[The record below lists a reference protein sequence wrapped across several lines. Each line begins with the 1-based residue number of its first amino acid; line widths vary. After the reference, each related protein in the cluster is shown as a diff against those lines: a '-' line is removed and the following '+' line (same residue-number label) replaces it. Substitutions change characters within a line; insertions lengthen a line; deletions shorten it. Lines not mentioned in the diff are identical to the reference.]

1 MLTVFSLFCLSY
13 CQNRSNIVVILT
25 DDQDLTLGGLT
36 PMIKT
41 QSLIGSMGATF
52 TNAFVTTPVCCP
64 SRSSILT
71 GVYLHN
77 HGTVNN
83 SVSGGCS
90 SKSWQATQEPRSFS
104 VPIHSAGYT
113 TFYAGKYLNQYGKPL
128 VGGAAHVPPGWD
140 WWVGLEG
147 NSVYYNYTLSVNG
160 TSKEFTNQYLTNVIL
175 DYGLEFLRSQRN
187 TSTNFFMLL
196 ATPACHA
203 PFTPEPKYKDYF
215 SDVQVMKTPNFNIS
229 NTTSKHWL
237 LRMSPTPLP
246 GNMLPTLDDVY
257 RNRWKTLL
265 TVDDMVETVIS
276 ELNNLGILND
286 TYIVFTSDHGYHVG
300 QFSLPWDKRQPYESD
315 IRVPLLIRGPNIS
328 TNKLVTQP
336 VLSIDLAPTLL
347 EMAGLD
353 PPDYMDGV
361 SYLSFLTDERVKVDW
376 ERVFL
381 VEYHGEGET
390 NTVDTACPL
399 PRDDTLAQ
407 CVLDEMC
414 KCQDSKNNTYTCVR
428 HLSQDEDFIF
438 CQFYDDENFQEAYNL
453 HTDPYQLD
461 NLAQTL
467 DTDNVS
473 WYTYTLSRLKSCSGT
488 SCHVRN
494 MTLHNSR
501 GGASRFQETIWFSVL
516 FINNSDVWRYGLW
529 PHGTPNLLPQH
540 TICGTLHYM
549 TPRIVDTSKPPNVNA
564 WLAQCCL
571 YIAFMV
577 IVKIFITLLI
587 QLDFWDSV
595 RDFILSPIT
604 NPRVELAIVMLIIP
618 FIVNILMFWVTD
630 NFLMRHSGRKSHSSD
645 NGLLH
650 KVKYRYR
657 KIRKDKRDDSESEGL
672 LSGDE
677 ELLGVSETLQ
687 QRIPAVAIT

>member
-1 MLTVFSLFCLSY
+1 MNNSDLQVNDESGLHCGKDDLTDNFGWFLQVLLACLAFT
-13 CQNRSNIVVILT
+13 CLI

-113 TFYAGKYLNQYGKPL
+113 TFYAGKYLNQYGKRL

-160 TSKEFTNQYLTNVIL
+160 TPKEFTNQYLTNVIL
-175 DYGLEFLRSQRN
+175 DYGLEFLRSQSN
-187 TSTNFFMLL
+187 TSTNFCMVL

-246 GNMLPTLDDVY
+246 DKMLPILDDVY

-286 TYIVFTSDHGYHVG
+286 TYIVFTSDHGYHIG

-328 TNKLVTQP
+328 THKLVTQP

-347 EMAGLD
+347 EIAGLN

-361 SYLSFLTDERVKVDW
+361 SYLSFLTNERVKEDW

-414 KCQDSKNNTYTCVR
+414 K
-428 HLSQDEDFIF
+428 
-438 CQFYDDENFQEAYNL
+438 
-453 HTDPYQLD
+453 
-461 NLAQTL
+461 
-467 DTDNVS
+467 
-473 WYTYTLSRLKSCSGT
+473 
-488 SCHVRN
+488 
-494 MTLHNSR
+494 
-501 GGASRFQETIWFSVL
+501 
-516 FINNSDVWRYGLW
+516 
-529 PHGTPNLLPQH
+529 
-540 TICGTLHYM
+540 
-549 TPRIVDTSKPPNVNA
+549 PPNVNA

-571 YIAFMV
+571 YIALMV

-618 FIVNILMFWVTD
+618 FIVN
-630 NFLMRHSGRKSHSSD
+630 
-645 NGLLH
+645 
-650 KVKYRYR
+650 
-657 KIRKDKRDDSESEGL
+657 
-672 LSGDE
+672 
-677 ELLGVSETLQ
+677 VSECAP
-687 QRIPAVAIT
+687 INW

>member
-1 MLTVFSLFCLSY
+1 MNNSELQGNDESGLHCGKDDLTDNFGWFLQVLLACLAFTCLIGASTLSSSSNFLYVSSKSFLASLRDGLGWLQLVLYQVRAEKTRALPMLVGRGEGVRASSGNIIEY
-13 CQNRSNIVVILT
+13 CDSASDNRSNIIVILT

-113 TFYAGKYLNQYGKPL
+113 TFYAGKYLNQYGKRL

-160 TSKEFTNQYLTNVIL
+160 TPKEFTNQYLTNVIL
-175 DYGLEFLRSQRN
+175 DYGLEFLRSQSN
-187 TSTNFFMLL
+187 TSTNFFMVL

-246 GNMLPTLDDVY
+246 DNMLPILDDVY

-286 TYIVFTSDHGYHVG
+286 TYIVFTSDHGYHIG

-361 SYLSFLTDERVKVDW
+361 SYLSFLTNERVKEDW

-381 VEYHGEGET
+381 VEYHGEGDT
-390 NTVDTACPL
+390 KTVDTACPL
-399 PRDDTLAQ
+399 PRDDTLAE
-407 CVLDEMC
+407 CVLDEM
-414 KCQDSKNNTYTCVR
+414 
-428 HLSQDEDFIF
+428 
-438 CQFYDDENFQEAYNL
+438 
-453 HTDPYQLD
+453 
-461 NLAQTL
+461 
-467 DTDNVS
+467 
-473 WYTYTLSRLKSCSGT
+473 
-488 SCHVRN
+488 
-494 MTLHNSR
+494 
-501 GGASRFQETIWFSVL
+501 
-516 FINNSDVWRYGLW
+516 
-529 PHGTPNLLPQH
+529 
-540 TICGTLHYM
+540 
-549 TPRIVDTSKPPNVNA
+549 
-564 WLAQCCL
+564 
-571 YIAFMV
+571 
-577 IVKIFITLLI
+577 
-587 QLDFWDSV
+587 
-595 RDFILSPIT
+595 
-604 NPRVELAIVMLIIP
+604 
-618 FIVNILMFWVTD
+618 
-630 NFLMRHSGRKSHSSD
+630 
-645 NGLLH
+645 
-650 KVKYRYR
+650 
-657 KIRKDKRDDSESEGL
+657 
-672 LSGDE
+672 
-677 ELLGVSETLQ
+677 
-687 QRIPAVAIT
+687 

>member
-1 MLTVFSLFCLSY
+1 MNNSELQGNDESGLHCGKDDLTDNFGWFLQVLLACLAFTCLIGCKENFKRYLKQRATDKWSRLLTVFSLFCLSY
-13 CQNRSNIVVILT
+13 CQNRSNIIVILT

-41 QSLIGSMGATF
+41 QSLIGRMGATF

-113 TFYAGKYLNQYGKPL
+113 TFYAGNTENLWL
-128 VGGAAHVPPGWD
+128 VGRHMYLLDGTG
-140 WWVGLEG
+140 GLDSRETLFTTT
-147 NSVYYNYTLSVNG
+147 TLSQVNG
-160 TSKEFTNQYLTNVIL
+160 TPKEFTDQYLTNVIL
-175 DYGLEFLRSQRN
+175 DYGLEFLQSQRN
-187 TSTNFFMLL
+187 TSTNFFMVL

-246 GNMLPTLDDVY
+246 GNMLPILDDVY

-276 ELNNLGILND
+276 KLNNLGILND

-428 HLSQDEDFIF
+428 RLSQDEDFIF

-473 WYTYTLSRLKSCSGT
+473 WYTSTLSRLKSCSGT
-488 SCHVRN
+488 SCHVQN

-501 GGASRFQETIWFSVL
+501 GGAFRFQEIIWFSVL
-516 FINNSDVWRYGLW
+516 FINVLLTFTRWD
-529 PHGTPNLLPQH
+529 TPNPG
-540 TICGTLHYM
+540 CM
-549 TPRIVDTSKPPNVNA
+549 A
-564 WLAQCCL
+564 
-571 YIAFMV
+571 AF
-577 IVKIFITLLI
+577 
-587 QLDFWDSV
+587 
-595 RDFILSPIT
+595 
-604 NPRVELAIVMLIIP
+604 
-618 FIVNILMFWVTD
+618 VT
-630 NFLMRHSGRKSHSSD
+630 
-645 NGLLH
+645 
-650 KVKYRYR
+650 
-657 KIRKDKRDDSESEGL
+657 
-672 LSGDE
+672 
-677 ELLGVSETLQ
+677 
-687 QRIPAVAIT
+687 